1 MIRRAARTK
10 TVRADIRDH
19 DDDWVAVRF
28 DYMPGHGP
36 EVVADLKDAVPAFAR
51 EWHPDDLAW
60 LIDRKYVADVEQVL
74 IDYGYTVKRL
84 DTTP

>member
-1 MIRRAARTK
+1 MIRRGRTR

-19 DDDWVAVRF
+19 DGQYVAVRF

-36 EVVADLKDAVPAFAR
+36 EVVADLKDAVPGFAR
-51 EWHPDDLAW
+51 QWIPDDLVW
-60 LIDRKYVADVEQVL
+60 LIDREYLGDALEVL
-74 IDYGYTVKRL
+74 QDHGYAIRRL